1 MQTGLAGME
10 RKEFTRVLWHEL
22 TIIATEPSQEM
33 VSHYL
38 YELGAAG
45 VSVEESWSTDKPRD
59 TSLGQWYDKPLND
72 IRPGYA
78 EIKGYFA
85 EETDLEKVTKE
96 LRALLAGLP
105 EFGYD
110 AGDFTISAAQ
120 VQDEDWADAW
130 KKYFK
135 PLQVS
140 ERLTIKPTWE
150 TYEPREDEI
159 VIELDPG
166 MAFGTGTHP
175 TTALCLRALESAI
188 RGGETLIDVGTGS
201 GILAI
206 GAVKLGASRVLALD
220 LDPIAVSSATE
231 NIELNGL
238 QDVIEV
244 RRSDLLG
251 ILSEGDIGGERGET
265 DELSDED
272 SSGKRGE
279 ACDLSEGDID
289 GIQVDTSV
297 LSEGDIGETNGL
309 SRALSERDIGPL
321 SVRPPVDIV
330 VANILAEIILL
341 FTADVAKVLKPGGI
355 YIASGIYKNKEADVE
370 AGLLAAGFEIVDR
383 VRQDD
388 WLAFV
393 AGKPKEDDED
403 A

>member
-1 MQTGLAGME
+1 MQ
-10 RKEFTRVLWHEL
+10 WHEIMVL
-22 TIIATEPSQEM
+22 AAEPSQEM

-45 VSVEESWSTDKPRD
+45 VSVEESWTPDKPRD

-72 IRPGYA
+72 IRAGYA

-85 EETDLEKVTKE
+85 EEGTDIDTVARQLK
-96 LRALLAGLP
+96 AALAGLP
-105 EFGYD
+105 EYGYD
-110 AGDFTISAAQ
+110 AGEYTVSLAM
-120 VQDEDWADAW
+120 VKDEDWADAW

-150 TYEPREDEI
+150 DYEAREDEVI
-159 VIELDPG
+159 IELDPG

-175 TTALCLRALESAI
+175 TTALCLRTLEGAVH
-188 RGGETLIDVGTGS
+188 GGETLIDVGTGS

-220 LDPIAVSSATE
+220 LDPVAVSSATE
-231 NIELNGL
+231 NIKLNGL

-244 RRSDLLG
+244 RHSDLLG
-251 ILSEGDIGGERGET
+251 ILNEGVGAD
-265 DELSDED
+265 
-272 SSGKRGE
+272 
-279 ACDLSEGDID
+279 AA
-289 GIQVDTSV
+289 SV
-297 LSEGDIGETNGL
+297 K
-309 SRALSERDIGPL
+309 
-321 SVRPPVDIV
+321 PPVDVV

-341 FTADVAKVLKPGGI
+341 FIADVMEVLKPGGI
-355 YIASGIYKNKEADVE
+355 YIASGIYKNKEEDVE
-370 AGLLAAGFEIVDR
+370 AGLLAAGFEIIDR

-388 WLAFV
+388 WIAFV
-393 AGKPKEDDED
+393 AGKPKEDEEG

>member
-1 MQTGLAGME
+1 M
-10 RKEFTRVLWHEL
+10 LWHEITVL
-22 TIIATEPSQEM
+22 ATEPSQEM

-38 YELGAAG
+38 YEFGAAG
-45 VSVEESWSTDKPRD
+45 VSVEESWTPDKPRD

-78 EIKGYFA
+78 EIKGYYA
-85 EETDLEKVTKE
+85 EGTDIEQVVSRLKAALEE
-96 LRALLAGLP
+96 LP

-110 AGDFTISAAQ
+110 AGEYAVSVAQ
-120 VQDEDWADAW
+120 VKDEDWADAW

-135 PLQVS
+135 PLKVS

-150 TYEPREDEI
+150 AYEPGEDEV

-175 TTALCLRALESAI
+175 TTALCLRTLEGAV

-220 LDPIAVSSATE
+220 LDPVAVSSATE
-231 NIELNGL
+231 NIKLNAL

-244 RRSDLLG
+244 RLSDLLG
-251 ILSEGDIGGERGET
+251 ILNEGDKPGGEAVT
-265 DELSDED
+265 ATV
-272 SSGKRGE
+272 K
-279 ACDLSEGDID
+279 
-289 GIQVDTSV
+289 
-297 LSEGDIGETNGL
+297 
-309 SRALSERDIGPL
+309 
-321 SVRPPVDIV
+321 PPVDIV

-341 FTADVAKVLKPGGI
+341 FISDVMKVLKPGGI

-370 AGLLAAGFEIVDR
+370 AGLLAAGFEIIDR
-383 VRQDD
+383 VRQED
-388 WLAFV
+388 WVAFV
-393 AGKPKEDDED
+393 AGKPKEDEEG